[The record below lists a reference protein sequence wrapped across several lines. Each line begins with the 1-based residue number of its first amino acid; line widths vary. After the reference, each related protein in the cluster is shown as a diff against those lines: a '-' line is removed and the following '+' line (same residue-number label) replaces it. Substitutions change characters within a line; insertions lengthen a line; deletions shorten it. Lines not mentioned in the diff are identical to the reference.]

1 MRRKGLLVTR
11 DHYIF
16 MFLNQN
22 KQYSKPPASHSM
34 AICWGKSPYLALT
47 LALYMVGTSNKS
59 VPVAWP
65 LSHEGIMFLLDVVA
79 LAFLSV
85 QLVTCAATS
94 KNLTWVDDS
103 DHAS

>member
-1 MRRKGLLVTR
+1 
-11 DHYIF
+11 
-16 MFLNQN
+16 
-22 KQYSKPPASHSM
+22 
-34 AICWGKSPYLALT
+34 
-47 LALYMVGTSNKS
+47 MVGTSNKS

-85 QLVTCAATS
+85 QLVT
-94 KNLTWVDDS
+94 WVDDS